1 MPGDGETM
9 CKISVLLASNHELW
23 WEGLLL
29 LAKEESQD
37 IDILTI
43 SYNAVETIDKANR
56 LNPDVILLDE
66 EIEGGDCGE
75 VAQRINELNPEIKI
89 IIVTKPY
96 KDVSLSTS
104 FKARAKAYIDKDI
117 TYTELE
123 SCIRYVARGGVVVIS
138 PFVARKLLEQVSYY
152 GNKMSTR
159 VEYDVGLSKRE
170 KEVLALL
177 TKRGISNREIA
188 NTLHISENTV
198 KAHLSRMM
206 EKMQVRNRQ
215 QAAILAREKGVVPE
229 AGGVL

>member
-1 MPGDGETM
+1 MLGGGETM
-9 CKISVLLASNHELW
+9 DKVRVLLASNRELW

-29 LAKEESQD
+29 LVKERAKD
-37 IDILTI
+37 IDILAI

-89 IIVTKPY
+89 ITVIKPY

-123 SCIRYVARGGVVVIS
+123 NCVRYVAKGGVVVIS
-138 PFVARKLLEQVSYY
+138 PFVARKLIEQLSYY
-152 GNKMSTR
+152 GTKMSTR

-170 KEVLALL
+170 REVLALL
-177 TKRGISNREIA
+177 TKRGITNREIA
-188 NTLHISENTV
+188 DALHISEHTV
-198 KAHLSRMM
+198 KAHLSRVM
-206 EKMQVRNRQ
+206 EKMKVRNRQ

-229 AGGVL
+229 AGGML